1 MTLKTKECKFCK
13 KTISSPKRIPICD
26 ACRNKSKQWTLGG
39 TWIGFAFLGY
49 INQKI
54 NKKN

>member
-1 MTLKTKECKFCK
+1 MTQKTKKCKTCK

-26 ACRNKSKQWTLGG
+26 ACRNKGKQLTG
-39 TWIGFAFLGY
+39 IGVALLVFFNK
-49 INQKI
+49 II

>member
-1 MTLKTKECKFCK
+1 MTQKTKKCKTCK

-26 ACRNKSKQWTLGG
+26 ACRNNGIQWTGVGVALLVFFNK
-39 TWIGFAFLGY
+39 TI
-49 INQKI
+49 KTI